1 MAAPF
6 SPIENLEIFCRFC
19 EKITS
24 VQLDRSIA
32 ENGRIVDRNSTFE
45 YLCSKC
51 FKTVCFTGTDLL
63 EMPKPEDGERVVR
76 IYSPKEH
83 YLIGEQIQH
92 KKWKDS
98 GIVVSKDNSVPSK
111 ILVNFNKLGLKKLI
125 QDLE

>member
-1 MAAPF
+1 MASPF
-6 SPIENLEIFCRFC
+6 SPIEDLEIFCRFC

-51 FKTVCFTGTDLL
+51 FKTVCFTGTDLIG
-63 EMPKPEDGERVVR
+63 MPKPEDAEREVR

-83 YLIGEQIQH
+83 YLIGERVEH
-92 KKWKDS
+92 KKWKDT
-98 GIVVSKDNSVPSK
+98 GTVVNKDNSVPSK
-111 ILVNFNKLGLKKLI
+111 ILVNFDKLGLKKLV
-125 QDLE
+125 QDLK